1 MNCYVCGEEMRNT
14 VGGCYRCDHCGF
26 GIDDLV
32 LRQQPP
38 THFYD
43 GGIPTQPIYKSEKH
57 CYQQGWVCPK
67 CGGVY
72 SPSQGC
78 CPNCTPAQPIKF
90 TCDTGKPAFN
100 NFTITTG
107 TTSQDLCSG
116 INFDVRYN
124 VAPQPKR
131 GRGRPR
137 IHPAKTE
144 KRPVGRPRKI
154 VNK

>member
-1 MNCYVCGEEMRNT
+1 MEYKDLG
-14 VGGCYRCDHCGF
+14 YGF
-26 GIDDLV
+26 IS
-32 LRQQPP
+32 
-38 THFYD
+38 
-43 GGIPTQPIYKSEKH
+43 IPYTEPKV
-57 CYQQGWVCPK
+57 YQQGWVCPK

-72 SPSQGC
+72 SPSQHC

-100 NFTITTG
+100 KFTTTTG

-137 IHPAKTE
+137 IHPIKTE
-144 KRPVGRPRKI
+144 KRPVGRPKKI
-154 VNK
+154 VK